1 HRRGRAR
8 SRPEG
13 QQVPLLGRN
22 GVLNGGVLLTDMRE
36 ITPEVIQEIVD
47 AFVRVANP
55 RKIILFGSHARGDA
69 KPDSDL
75 DFLVVED
82 EPFEATR
89 SRRRE
94 WRKLYDAAWDIDVPL
109 DILLFSANEVDRWQ
123 ASVSHVV
130 RAALDEGLVLH
141 ERA

>member
-1 HRRGRAR
+1 
-8 SRPEG
+8 
-13 QQVPLLGRN
+13 
-22 GVLNGGVLLTDMRE
+22 MRE

-55 RKIILFGSHARGDA
+55 RKIILFGSNARGDA